1 MIKTFLLYGFLLF
14 FLQAKA
20 QLAPMSAGEIV
31 KEATNEAAASGK
43 NVFIIFHASWCG
55 WCHKMDSSMNDRTVK
70 SFFDDNYVIRHLT
83 VYESKGKEY
92 LENPGA
98 LELLKKF
105 HGADEG
111 IPFWLIFN
119 NKNELLAD
127 SYIRPPGASPDSK
140 GTNTGCPAS
149 DEEVNNFLKV
159 LKKTSKLNDVQ
170 LSLIQKRFSRNKE

>member
-1 MIKTFLLYGFLLF
+1 MIKPILLYSFLLF
-14 FLQAKA
+14 FLESPA
-20 QLAPMSAGEIV
+20 QLTPKSAEEILN
-31 KEATNEAAASGK
+31 EATGEASATGK

-70 SFFDDNYVIRHLT
+70 SFFDDSYVIRHLT
-83 VYESKGKEY
+83 VYESKGKEN

-98 LELLKKF
+98 LELLKKY

-119 NKNELLAD
+119 KKNELLAD
-127 SYIRPPGASPDSK
+127 SYIRPPGGSPDAK

-149 DEEVNNFLKV
+149 DEEVENFLKV